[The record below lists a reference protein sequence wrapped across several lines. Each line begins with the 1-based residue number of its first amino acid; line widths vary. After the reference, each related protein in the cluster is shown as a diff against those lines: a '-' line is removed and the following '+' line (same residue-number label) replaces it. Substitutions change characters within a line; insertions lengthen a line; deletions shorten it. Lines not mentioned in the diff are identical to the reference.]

1 MYGGQHLPKY
11 SPLHFTMAPFISSAL
26 DFVHA
31 NPRKKVSYRTL
42 QTVAIVGTSG
52 TSAAAAVSSQ
62 PPAASGSA
70 TSSYLMAQMPKSEKK
85 PVLRPAVFDKVIN
98 FSKQ

>member
-1 MYGGQHLPKY
+1 M
-11 SPLHFTMAPFISSAL
+11 
-26 DFVHA
+26 
-31 NPRKKVSYRTL
+31 
-42 QTVAIVGTSG
+42 GTSG

-85 PVLRPAVFDKVIN
+85 PVLRPAVFDKVIKKFKN
-98 FSKQ
+98 N

>member
-1 MYGGQHLPKY
+1 M
-11 SPLHFTMAPFISSAL
+11 
-26 DFVHA
+26 
-31 NPRKKVSYRTL
+31 
-42 QTVAIVGTSG
+42 GTSG

-98 FSKQ
+98 FFLKITKMA

>member
-1 MYGGQHLPKY
+1 M
-11 SPLHFTMAPFISSAL
+11 
-26 DFVHA
+26 
-31 NPRKKVSYRTL
+31 
-42 QTVAIVGTSG
+42 GTSD

-98 FSKQ
+98 FLTITKMAESISELFFLPSNNRIWPP